1 MKYKPIIG
9 IRAVLPDPS
18 RSGVFSYRYLTHK
31 SAISRRS
38 ATPILTAVAK
48 HGSEDGY
55 TFDPSIRRTWH
66 SGDMSHLSSVSS
78 SRFARAIATAWR
90 NLVFYWH
97 THEMGGFIVISVI
110 ALVVMTFAG
119 LVYFSI
125 AGHDRS
131 QEFHARTQDLNCLAK
146 NIYHEARG
154 EPTNGQYA
162 VAEVTMN
169 RVASKHYP
177 NTVCEV
183 VYQENFDV
191 IRKRNVS
198 AFSWT
203 ELDATSPV
211 DRKIWKRAWRI
222 AEEVYDEQAE
232 PRVEGALF
240 YHSKNIRPRWSRG
253 KRRIARIGRHIF
265 Y

>member
-1 MKYKPIIG
+1 MF
-9 IRAVLPDPS
+9 L
-18 RSGVFSYRYLTHK
+18 
-31 SAISRRS
+31 
-38 ATPILTAVAK
+38 
-48 HGSEDGY
+48 
-55 TFDPSIRRTWH
+55 
-66 SGDMSHLSSVSS
+66 LSSIES

-90 NLVFYWH
+90 NLVFLWH
-97 THEMGGFIVISVI
+97 THEKGGYVVLSVV
-110 ALVVMTFAG
+110 ALVVVTFG
-119 LVYFSI
+119 FLVHFSI
-125 AGHDRS
+125 VGHDRS
-131 QEFHARTQDLNCLAK
+131 QDVRARTQDLNCLTK

-154 EPTNGQYA
+154 EPVNGQYA

-177 NTVCEV
+177 NTVCGV

-203 ELDATSPV
+203 ELDMVSPV
-211 DRKIWKRAWRI
+211 DRKLWKRAWEI
-222 AEEVYDEQAE
+222 AEEVYDEQSE
-232 PRVEGALF
+232 LRVEGALF
-240 YHSKNIRPRWSRG
+240 YHSKYIRPRWSRG

>member
-1 MKYKPIIG
+1 MFH
-9 IRAVLPDPS
+9 
-18 RSGVFSYRYLTHK
+18 FS
-31 SAISRRS
+31 
-38 ATPILTAVAK
+38 P
-48 HGSEDGY
+48 G
-55 TFDPSIRRTWH
+55 
-66 SGDMSHLSSVSS
+66 SS
-78 SRFARAIATAWR
+78 SRLARVFNAARRDAIY
-90 NLVFYWH
+90 FWH
-97 THEMGGFIVISVI
+97 THEKGGYVVASVLVLIV
-110 ALVVMTFAG
+110 LTFG
-119 LVYFSI
+119 LFVSFSI
-125 AGHDRS
+125 TGHDRS
-131 QEFHARTQDLNCLAK
+131 LDLQLRNQDLTCLTR

-154 EPTNGQYA
+154 EPLDGQYA

-177 NTVCEV
+177 NTVCDV

-203 ELDATSPV
+203 ELDLSAPIEG
-211 DRKIWKRAWRI
+211 KIWKRAWKI
-222 AEEVYDEQAE
+222 AEEVYDERAV

-240 YHSKNIRPRWSRG
+240 YHSKYIRPRWSRG